1 MYDTIP
7 TKDMSRE
14 DWLKIRKAGIGGSD
28 AGAVCG
34 VNPYTSAM
42 DIYYDKVTDDIC
54 LEDSEA
60 MRQGR
65 ELENY
70 VAERFCEATGFK
82 VRRSN
87 KMYRSTEYPFMIADV
102 DRFVVGQDAG
112 LECKT
117 ASAYNGDKWKDGRIP
132 PHYLV
137 QCLHYMAVTGKRAW
151 YIAVVILGVEF
162 KYVRIDWDEQLIE
175 NLIQVEKE
183 FWNRHIIP
191 GVLPAPDGSEACDRI
206 LDKYFRKSGNGPAI
220 RLEGFDEKLARR
232 EELERQIKG
241 LEKEQK
247 QIDQEIKLYMKDC
260 EAAFNDSYRITWKSV
275 ESLRLDTARLKKEIP
290 ETYRDFSNV
299 RVSRPFKVKAA

>member
-1 MYDTIP
+1 MYDTIA
-7 TKDMSRE
+7 TRDMSRE

-162 KYVRIDWDEQLIE
+162 KYVRIDWDGQLIE

-191 GVLPAPDGSEACDRI
+191 GVLPA
-206 LDKYFRKSGNGPAI
+206 PAI

-290 ETYRDFSNV
+290 ETYRDFSIV
-299 RVSRPFKVKAA
+299 RVSRPFMVKAA

>member
-1 MYDTIP
+1 MYDTIA
-7 TKDMSRE
+7 TRDMSRE

-137 QCLHYMAVTGKRAW
+137 QCLHYMAVT
-151 YIAVVILGVEF
+151 
-162 KYVRIDWDEQLIE
+162 
-175 NLIQVEKE
+175 
-183 FWNRHIIP
+183 
-191 GVLPAPDGSEACDRI
+191 
-206 LDKYFRKSGNGPAI
+206 
-220 RLEGFDEKLARR
+220 
-232 EELERQIKG
+232 
-241 LEKEQK
+241 
-247 QIDQEIKLYMKDC
+247 
-260 EAAFNDSYRITWKSV
+260 
-275 ESLRLDTARLKKEIP
+275 
-290 ETYRDFSNV
+290 
-299 RVSRPFKVKAA
+299 